1 MSGADLLE
9 DGFPHST
16 VQGYKAGCRGRSC
29 IGVVE
34 NGISCADAFARYQ
47 GDYGFRKKVDA
58 GMSPKEIVA
67 EASGAPVAPRPRPVS
82 KPTARPLSADV
93 QAQLAEVEAA
103 AAVVE
108 EPDSVPA
115 VKVIPLEEHGTTTG
129 YNHGCRLKDACP
141 GVERVGRSCTQAI
154 NAYQRDLKAAR
165 KKRASSTDA
174 VEAVLSEKVVEAIA
188 EHDLAGVDADGELC
202 SCGNHDG
209 SVVEHLAAVALAIPS
224 VAAEPVV
231 EEERA
236 AAVVEVPLVPSVDE
250 LQRDLAARDVRI
262 AELQAVNLQLAEQ
275 LNVASPPAEV
285 TTISDGTS
293 VTVVITVQ
301 RAAA

>member
-16 VQGYKAGCRGRSC
+16 PEGYKAGCRGRSC

-58 GMSPKEIVA
+58 GMSPTEIVA
-67 EASGAPVAPRPRPVS
+67 EERNVPGPAVLAKPRPVE
-82 KPTARPLSADV
+82 KPTAVPLSEEV
-93 QAQLAEVEAA
+93 RAEVEAA
-103 AAVVE
+103 VVDVAAK
-108 EPDSVPA
+108 PPA
-115 VKVIPLEEHGTTTG
+115 KEIPLEEHGTTTG

-165 KKRASSTDA
+165 KKRASGTDA

-188 EHDLAGVDADGELC
+188 EHELAGVDADGELC

-224 VAAEPVV
+224 VVAEPVA
-231 EEERA
+231 EEEQA

-250 LQRDLAARDVRI
+250 LQRDLAARDARI

-285 TTISDGTS
+285 TTVSDGTS

-301 RAAA
+301 RQAAA